1 MTGFD
6 EKWKGKFLP
15 WKGGDIKQ
23 FFVTFVYQV
32 EKVGQ
37 IAGRSKMMELK
48 LDEIVEE
55 IAVMNKTEIVV
66 VNKTQEI
73 TDTLELKYN
82 KSANFT

>member
-55 IAVMNKTEIVV
+55 IAVMNKTEMIL
-66 VNKTQEI
+66 VNKTEEI
-73 TDTLELKYN
+73 TDTLKLKYN
-82 KSANFT
+82 KSANKT